1 MDFQKVADHLR
12 SSTRRLAGRRTD
24 HPRERRR
31 AVAECRRAIELRG
44 DLRLRALE
52 DDDLRPLWDAL

>member
-31 AVAECRRAIELRG
+31 AVAGCRAIELRG
-44 DLRLRALE
+44 DLRLRTLE
-52 DDDLRPLWDAL
+52 DEDLRPLWDAL